1 MKKAFS
7 NSLAPFC
14 LILLTA
20 IATGVL
26 DYFTPMMGDD
36 MSKWLDMGGDS
47 ESFPDRRLV
56 SFLGAQ
62 YFGCNGRVFD
72 ALGPVITNLL
82 PRCLTSALIGLMTG
96 FFFLCLC
103 LAAGVMKP
111 GRAASACVLT
121 VVSLLVLPWWDSMFM
136 RVCHFN
142 YVWAS
147 AFVLLFIYKWFRE
160 DTNKYLLFI
169 LGALAG
175 CFHEQNG
182 FSLVLVFG
190 LYIILTRGYK
200 RYLFPYLG
208 LCLGAL
214 ITVATP
220 AIWNRNAE
228 FIADGSRLEMLWT
241 TFPLLLFLVFLTV
254 VIFLKGGRLSA
265 IVRSGKYLVLLFV
278 AVVSSVVALYST
290 IPGRTGWLAESC
302 SLAALGFLCTASNLK
317 ITRAWAV
324 AFISMCFLIVAT
336 HFAVSIYWQ
345 KKMYGEYQQAV
356 ELYRASGSGVVY
368 MDYTSR
374 MEVSPLTLYR
384 VKGLPDG
391 DDIYLLNVFRRYY
404 GPEKPLTLIDSEFEV
419 ADSLPGDVRLLSNC
433 VSDTIMVIGSGSER
447 VVTPFVD
454 DAITRYVIE
463 PLTVDPGDKWHKVE

>member
-1 MKKAFS
+1 MKKVFHK
-7 NSLAPFC
+7 SLAPLC
-14 LILLTA
+14 LILLIA

-36 MSKWLDMGGDS
+36 MSKWLYMGGDS
-47 ESFPDRRLV
+47 ESFPDRRV
-56 SFLGAQ
+56 ISFLGAQ

-82 PRCLTSALIGLMTG
+82 PRCLTSMLMGLMTG

-103 LAAGVMKP
+103 LAGGVMRAR
-111 GRAASACVLT
+111 RAALACGVI

-182 FSLVLVFG
+182 FSLVVVFG
-190 LYIILTRGYK
+190 LYILLTRGYK
-200 RYLFPYLG
+200 RYLFPYVG

-214 ITVATP
+214 VTVATP
-220 AIWNRNAE
+220 AIWSRNAD
-228 FIADGSRLEMLWT
+228 FLVDGSRLEMLWT
-241 TFPLLLFLVFLTV
+241 TFPVLLFLVFLTV
-254 VIFLKGGRLSA
+254 VILLKGGRLSA
-265 IVRSGKYLVLLFV
+265 IVRSGKYIVLLSV
-278 AVVSSVVALYST
+278 AVVSSFVALYST

-302 SLAALGFLCTASNLK
+302 SLAALGLLCTSSNFK

-324 AFISMCFLIVAT
+324 ASVSLCFLIVAT

-356 ELYRASGSGVVY
+356 ELYTESDNGVVH

-374 MEVSPLTLYR
+374 LEVSPLTLYR
-384 VKGLPDG
+384 VKGLTDG
-391 DDIYLLNVFRRYY
+391 DDTHLLRVFQRHY
-404 GPEKPLTLIDSEFEV
+404 GPEKPLILIDSEFEV
-419 ADSLPGDVRLLSNC
+419 AEAMPADARGLTNC
-433 VSDTIMVIGSGSER
+433 ISDTIMVVGNGPVR
-447 VVTPFVD
+447 VVTPFFEGEG
-454 DAITRYVIE
+454 TRYLIQ
-463 PLTVDPGDKWHKVE
+463 PLIVDPGDQWHKVE